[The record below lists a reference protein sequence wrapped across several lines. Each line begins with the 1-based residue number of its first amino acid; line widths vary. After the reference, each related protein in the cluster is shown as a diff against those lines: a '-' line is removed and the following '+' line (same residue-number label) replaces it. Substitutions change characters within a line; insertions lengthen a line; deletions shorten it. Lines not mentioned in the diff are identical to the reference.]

1 MSNTY
6 GILDKKKMRKLY
18 EIRVYTQTENLRNEN
33 IMGRIKRNQNDIS
46 DYAELLNEEEN
57 IKKKKKTKK
66 TSSKENEGENEKFEN
81 KLSDTST
88 KIISDVNKIISNMN
102 QSTEELKKLN
112 ALFLIETSKKVNKTN
127 LQSLNLPKLNNQSL
141 SQEKR
146 DEKLIEEDEKNKKN
160 NKKSKP
166 INFTYINDNYRKQ
179 LNRAFMN
186 FNPIIHL
193 GNLNLL
199 RKADPS
205 INEDIQKLEKHID
218 DDLKTIIDPYYYKHQ
233 YEKLLKEHEKLK
245 KRINTAPTLQT
256 DNYNSNN
263 NNYNNNYN
271 NYNNNYNPNTT
282 FRRRRK
288 NKLEIKR
295 KFPDKELRI
304 KELKN
309 MNDCLIQISKSINN
323 DNINHYYNDYE
334 ILKNYSIEQQ
344 AHNYFPDI
352 KKANDIMREIQQDKL
367 IRGLNQDTK
376 LKKKYV
382 DGENN
387 RIVDQITRSKDL
399 LLKEIAE
406 VEKK

>member
-1 MSNTY
+1 
-6 GILDKKKMRKLY
+6 
-18 EIRVYTQTENLRNEN
+18 
-33 IMGRIKRNQNDIS
+33 
-46 DYAELLNEEEN
+46 
-57 IKKKKKTKK
+57 
-66 TSSKENEGENEKFEN
+66 
-81 KLSDTST
+81 
-88 KIISDVNKIISNMN
+88 
-102 QSTEELKKLN
+102 
-112 ALFLIETSKKVNKTN
+112 
-127 LQSLNLPKLNNQSL
+127 
-141 SQEKR
+141 
-146 DEKLIEEDEKNKKN
+146 
-160 NKKSKP
+160 
-166 INFTYINDNYRKQ
+166 
-179 LNRAFMN
+179 MN

-245 KRINTAPTLQT
+245 KRLNTAPTLQT
-256 DNYNSNN
+256 DNYNNNSNN
-263 NNYNNNYN
+263 YTNYN
-271 NYNNNYNPNTT
+271 NYNNANTT

-295 KFPDKELRI
+295 KFPDKDLRI

-352 KKANDIMREIQQDKL
+352 RKANDIMREIQQDKL
-367 IRGLNQDTK
+367 IRGLNQETK

-387 RIVDQITRSKDL
+387 RIVDQISKSKDL
-399 LLKEIAE
+399 LLKDIAE
-406 VEKK
+406 IEKK

>member
-1 MSNTY
+1 
-6 GILDKKKMRKLY
+6 
-18 EIRVYTQTENLRNEN
+18 
-33 IMGRIKRNQNDIS
+33 
-46 DYAELLNEEEN
+46 
-57 IKKKKKTKK
+57 
-66 TSSKENEGENEKFEN
+66 
-81 KLSDTST
+81 
-88 KIISDVNKIISNMN
+88 MN

-112 ALFLIETSKKVNKTN
+112 ALFLIETSKKINKTN
-127 LQSLNLPKLNNQSL
+127 LQSQNLPKINNNQSIN
-141 SQEKR
+141 QETK
-146 DEKLIEEDEKNKKN
+146 DEQLIEENEKNKKN

-256 DNYNSNN
+256 DNYNNNSNN
-263 NNYNNNYN
+263 YTNYN
-271 NYNNNYNPNTT
+271 NYNNANTT

-295 KFPDKELRI
+295 KFPDKDLRI

-344 AHNYFPDI
+344 VHNYFPDI
-352 KKANDIMREIQQDKL
+352 RKANDIMREIQQDKL
-367 IRGLNQDTK
+367 IRGLNQETK

-387 RIVDQITRSKDL
+387 RIVDQISKSKDL
-399 LLKEIAE
+399 LLKDIAE
-406 VEKK
+406 IEKK